1 MDVGAGQGH
10 LSRSLA
16 FHHGL
21 RVVSLDAVAPLT
33 ASAHQRTQRLCR
45 LRRCAAH
52 AEAPAPPVALTARFV
67 WGTEEGA
74 AALTLAL
81 AHALPPPATPRRIL
95 LVGLHACG
103 DLTPAILR
111 TFAACPC
118 ACAVVAVGCCHNL
131 LTEAGACGAGE
142 RAAADAILRSTALA
156 AARRVRGEAGG
167 GFSSAQAQPEE
178 GQLPPGFPLSSAGAL
193 ACPLLGRRARML
205 ACQSGERWQTEQGAP
220 SEAETRFVAAPPLS
234 RRAQLTPPR
243 AGATRS
249 APRWSWC
256 WSVTRRTLAVRS
268 RRRAPTRGRRRTTA
282 PRSPAT
288 R

>member
-1 MDVGAGQGH
+1 MVDVGAGQGH

-52 AEAPAPPVALTARFV
+52 AEAPAPPVALTARFA

-167 GFSSAQAQPEE
+167 GVQQRPGAAGGGPAAARLPAQQR
-178 GQLPPGFPLSSAGAL
+178 G
-193 ACPLLGRRARML
+193 RARV
-205 ACQSGERWQTEQGAP
+205 P
-220 SEAETRFVAAPPLS
+220 VAG
-234 RRAQLTPPR
+234 PPR
-243 AGATRS
+243 AHAGL
-249 APRWSWC
+249 PE
-256 WSVTRRTLAVRS
+256 
-268 RRRAPTRGRRRTTA
+268 RRALADGAGGAERG
-282 PRSPAT
+282 
-288 R
+288 